1 MTAADLPVEVLL
13 EVEPEPEPEPLLL
26 PPVGVLVIEPVPAE
40 PAWLTTAL
48 QLEASLGVTLLAAPE
63 KSQGLVF
70 WVFVAV

>member
-13 EVEPEPEPEPLLL
+13 EVEPLPLLL
-26 PPVGVLVIEPVPAE
+26 PPVGVLVMEPVPPE